1 MKMDA
6 NKTFRKS
13 VNELS
18 EYAYGYNNETER
30 RCSKCANQQKIN
42 IIIFCILF
50 VVISVNA
57 VLAVNQITD
66 AHRLQTLQNTIDILK
81 SQVKE
86 IRLRQDEV
94 DVEDGDNQDLDGATR
109 KVEKKLAFYL
119 VSRYCKDNDSSKVDI
134 LDTFPFQINPF
145 AGDQSREKR
154 NTNSKPCNDDP
165 NCKKRTRRQQGRRK
179 KKKKERYIHIE
190 GTGGEAYPKDNFAGV
205 FHKWQL
211 ANWIK
216 WERKGGKKSLFTKRG
231 GFVLNLQT
239 GELTIENKGLYFLYS
254 QITLMGHGN
263 QSYSIEKNK
272 KEKIASCY
280 FFRDT
285 SNTDD
290 HNYLKRYT
298 SCSTM
303 GLFQFDKRDT
313 IRLRHDQREGVMA
326 YFEPNASFF
335 GLIKLK

>member
-18 EYAYGYNNETER
+18 EYAYDSNNETER
-30 RCSKCANQQKIN
+30 HCSKCANQQKIN

-66 AHRLQTLQNTIDILK
+66 AQRLQTLQNTIDILK
-81 SQVKE
+81 SQVKDV
-86 IRLRQDEV
+86 RLRQDEG
-94 DVEDGDNQDLDGATR
+94 DVEDGDDQ
-109 KVEKKLAFYL
+109 
-119 VSRYCKDNDSSKVDI
+119 VDI

-145 AGDQSREKR
+145 AGEQSREKR
-154 NTNSKPCNDDP
+154 NTNSKPCNGDP

-179 KKKKERYIHIE
+179 KKKSPTLVAVQYE
-190 GTGGEAYPKDNFAGV
+190 GRRGEQYTLPHGV

-216 WERKGGKKSLFTKRG
+216 YERKDGKKSLFTKRG
-231 GFVLNLQT
+231 GFVLNLET

-303 GLFQFDKRDT
+303 GLYQFDKRDT

>member
-66 AHRLQTLQNTIDILK
+66 AHRLQTLQNTIDILN

-94 DVEDGDNQDLDGATR
+94 DVEDGDNQ
-109 KVEKKLAFYL
+109 
-119 VSRYCKDNDSSKVDI
+119 VDI

-145 AGDQSREKR
+145 AGYQSREKR
-154 NTNSKPCNDDP
+154 NTNSKPCKDDP

-179 KKKKERYIHIE
+179 KKKKSPTLVAVQYE
-190 GTGGEAYPKDNFAGV
+190 GRRGEQYTLPHGV

-216 WERKGGKKSLFTKRG
+216 WERKSGKKSLFTKRG